1 MGILRKAMRRAFA
14 AMCLG
19 AALLAGGAS
28 AQASVHFNVYFDNTF
43 DEVVSADHLIGTGT
57 FSFDNDL
64 LDGSHLYTTLVNPQI
79 LFTLMGETFTQ
90 ADMST
95 SAALEVVLYTT
106 PRGRDF
112 YFSAPIGSGAY
123 AGGSVDFLNSNGA
136 TLSLEPSGFSPVPF
150 NLYFGFGGSLD
161 SAGNYGATLVP
172 EPASLSIYSLLFAL
186 VAARYRRR

>member
-1 MGILRKAMRRAFA
+1 MGILKKAMRRAFA
-14 AMCLG
+14 AMFLG
-19 AALLAGGAS
+19 ASLLAGNTA
-28 AQASVHFNVYFDNTF
+28 AQGSVHFDVYFDNTF
-43 DEVVSADHLIGTGT
+43 DEVVSVYHLIGTGT

-64 LDGSHLYTTLVNPQI
+64 LDGNHLYTSLVNPQI
-79 LFTLMGETFTQ
+79 SFTVMGETFTQ

-112 YFSAPIGSGAY
+112 YFSAPLGSGAY
-123 AGGSVDFLNSNGA
+123 ASGSVDFLNSNGA

-172 EPASLSIYSLLFAL
+172 EPASLSICSLLFAL